1 MKKKYLYWIV
11 FLIALSALL
20 AIFGFGLFFADDPKT
35 IPSNLI
41 QKPAPNFSLTTF
53 SGKKIKLNELQ
64 GKPVILNFFASWCV
78 PCRREFIEQ
87 EEAWQNYKN
96 QAHFLAVAINDSTE
110 AAKKFVLQTAVTF
123 HTAKDDED
131 GNIALEY
138 GVTGIPET
146 FFIDAEGIIQE
157 KFSGAITREVIEKFL
172 QTEIVELEGR
182 VLEIAHLLRC
192 PVCQGLSVK
201 ESQDQISLNMKKKIS
216 NLIAEG
222 KSKKEILVFFEE
234 RYGEWILRNPK
245 KAGFNVSLWLL
256 PFGVIL
262 AAVFLVGWFL
272 KKNIHRK

>member
-1 MKKKYLYWIV
+1 M
-11 FLIALSALL
+11 
-20 AIFGFGLFFADDPKT
+20 
-35 IPSNLI
+35 
-41 QKPAPNFSLTTF
+41 
-53 SGKKIKLNELQ
+53 Q